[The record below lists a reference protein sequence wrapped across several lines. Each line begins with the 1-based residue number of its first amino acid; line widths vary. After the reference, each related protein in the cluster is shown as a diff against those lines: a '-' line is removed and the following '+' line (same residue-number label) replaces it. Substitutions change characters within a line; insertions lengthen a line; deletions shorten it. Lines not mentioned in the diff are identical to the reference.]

1 MAGRESIEIPGLVH
15 GAPIPNGC
23 RIGNMVFSSGIAGRD
38 TANDRI
44 PEDPDTQAAAMFD
57 NVRTFM
63 KNAGGS
69 PDDIAYVKV
78 YLTDEKY
85 RDSVNKEWV
94 KMFPDEH
101 SRPARHAIPAPIRGG
116 YFFQIEL
123 IAVL

>member
-1 MAGRESIEIPGLVH
+1 MPQRQSIEIPGLVH
-15 GAPIPNGC
+15 GAPIPNGSK
-23 RIGNMVFSSGIAGRD
+23 IGNMVFSSGIGGRD

-44 PEDPDTQAAAMFD
+44 PEDPDEQAAAMFQ

-69 PDDIAYVKV
+69 PEDIAHVKL
-78 YLTDEKY
+78 YMLDEKY

-101 SRPARHAIPAPIRGG
+101 SMPARHAVTTAVRGG